1 MASPSR
7 TSPPS
12 PRGPNF
18 FAGNPLLPRKQEKA
32 SVAQLLSPPDS
43 VPATPPL
50 PPLSSRPNSAL
61 PGSAPAKSPLGV
73 AHLLRAVPPSRTSSL
88 PAHYSLPPGDV
99 PISSLHG
106 SSSASTLLGTP
117 DSSRS
122 EPSGIRIESNPIR
135 IEPQVLAV
143 LDGRVLVAAWS
154 QRRLPS
160 AAVAASDDVPPTKAR
175 QSGRATDPV
184 TGSAAGS
191 AVGADALASGWCL
204 AWQPLSSFEGT
215 AAAGA
220 EVRGGGGGGRGGGD
234 VAGQRLTASLATPA
248 TPPPSPDTPAEPA
261 VEPALAAPAKTG
273 AAAASIARDATA
285 NQAAEN
291 EAAQGNGSRDNGGS
305 GDGGGGGE
313 RGGGREEQEEEGG
326 PLLANIASAPLS
338 PPPSSPSL
346 CIPPSPST
354 SPSPHQARALLAWHR
369 RRASVARVG
378 RAAPCEAGNRT
389 ASSHSPPICVSIPSL
404 PPPGARLL
412 AWHRSARFC
421 GTCGARTAPCE
432 AGNRRLCPVAAC
444 RSKLYPRI
452 DPVVIMLV
460 VHARSD
466 RVLLARQHRFPD
478 AMWSCLAG
486 FMEPGESF
494 EEAVAREPGESLE
507 EAVAR
512 EVREEVGLCIT
523 HTRYHSSQPWP
534 GEWRGEGTCTE
545 QHSTAYVLLTHGW
558 RGREVREEVGLCIT
572 HTRYHSTQPWPG
584 ERREEERACVPL
596 AVGFSSMQCQVMVG
610 HGQSLLAL
618 LPSPSPHHPHPP
630 VGFGSMQ
637 CQLMVGFYAF
647 VDDTAVTLNTH
658 ELQGSRNMGACL
670 CMYVCGQGSVCALL
684 LEQ

>member
-73 AHLLRAVPPSRTSSL
+73 
-88 PAHYSLPPGDV
+88 
-99 PISSLHG
+99 
-106 SSSASTLLGTP
+106 
-117 DSSRS
+117 
-122 EPSGIRIESNPIR
+122 
-135 IEPQVLAV
+135 LAV
-143 LDGRVLVAAWS
+143 LDGRVLVAWS

-204 AWQPLSSFEGT
+204 AWQPLSSFEGGSSSSGGGSNSGSRVREKLVYLGERLGAPHFALEVQLDPSASAAAAAHAAAAAAAAAPSSAAGATTAVGPTAANAAASGAAGT

-313 RGGGREEQEEEGG
+313 RGEGGERGAGGGGRGERGGGGGRGEREGG
-326 PLLANIASAPLS
+326 GVVMVAGYGRAVFVDLRTLMLATHPLDAHARHDLAIAG
-338 PPPSSPSL
+338 
-346 CIPPSPST
+346 
-354 SPSPHQARALLAWHR
+354 HARA
-369 RRASVARVG
+369 
-378 RAAPCEAGNRT
+378 
-389 ASSHSPPICVSIPSL
+389 
-404 PPPGARLL
+404 LL

-486 FMEPGESF
+486 FMEPGES
-494 EEAVAREPGESLE
+494 LE

-523 HTRYHSSQPWP
+523 HTRYHSSQPW
-534 GEWRGEGTCTE
+534 
-545 QHSTAYVLLTHGW
+545 
-558 RGREVREEVGLCIT
+558 
-572 HTRYHSTQPWPG
+572 
-584 ERREEERACVPL
+584 
-596 AVGFSSMQCQVMVG
+596 
-610 HGQSLLAL
+610 
-618 LPSPSPHHPHPP
+618 P

-658 ELQGSRNMGACL
+658 ELQANGGRFCIH
-670 CMYVCGQGSVCALL
+670 Q
-684 LEQ
+684 